1 VQANVAILLRMAP
14 NFLLRHG
21 ESLANVAGLIASD
34 PANAGAQYGLT
45 PHGRDQV
52 RRSVEAARAEGTLAG
67 ARRVVTSPLLRARES
82 AEIAAEIL
90 GAELHVD
97 ARLSERG
104 FGEFELL
111 SDHSYEQVWSADRDD
126 PTHER
131 WGVES
136 AASVLARARALL
148 AELDALPADGPV
160 VLCTHGDVAS
170 VLLCACA
177 GVPLGQHRDVGSL
190 GNAEVRR
197 LPEGAG

>member
-1 VQANVAILLRMAP
+1 VQAAGPILVRMP
-14 NFLLRHG
+14 TNFLLRHG

-34 PANAGAQYGLT
+34 PVNAAAYGLT
-45 PHGRDQV
+45 PRGREQV
-52 RRSVEAARAEGTLAG
+52 RVSVQAARSEGTLAG

-90 GAELHVD
+90 GAELSVD

-104 FGEFELL
+104 FGDFELL
-111 SDHSYEQVWSADRDD
+111 SDRSYEEVWSADRDD

-136 AASVLARARALL
+136 VASVLARARARL
-148 AELDALPADGPV
+148 AEIEALPADGPV

-170 VLLCACA
+170 VLLCAGA
-177 GVPLGQHRDVGSL
+177 GVPLGRHRDVGAL
-190 GNAEVRR
+190 GNAELR
-197 LPEGAG
+197 LLP